1 MSFISERVS
10 RLPPYLFSVLHQKKK
25 QLEAR
30 GIDVIDLGI
39 GAPDLPTPP
48 FIINTDGRR
57 NKKARESS
65 LSTLCGHSGISRSCS
80 KVL

>member
-10 RLPPYLFSVLHQKKK
+10 GLPPYLFSVLHQKKK

-39 GAPDLPTPP
+39 DALTCPH
-48 FIINTDGRR
+48 RH
-57 NKKARESS
+57 SS
-65 LSTLCGHSGISRSCS
+65 LIGWP
-80 KVL
+80 KK

>member
-10 RLPPYLFSVLHQKKK
+10 SLPPYLFSVLHQKKK

-48 FIINTDGRR
+48 FILNGWP
-57 NKKARESS
+57 KK
-65 LSTLCGHSGISRSCS
+65 
-80 KVL
+80 